1 MSSCPSCGV
10 SVIEA
15 AKDCVDC
22 GTSLEGTAASPRES
36 PPVDEPLAEALG
48 SRYKIISKLGS
59 GAFGEV
65 YKARDTMLN
74 RVVAVKR
81 IRIDEQA
88 DEAQRLQIEQRFLR
102 EAQVAARLNHPNIV
116 TIHDIISTP
125 TMNLIVM
132 EFVNGF
138 TLEWMLKTR
147 NRLHFTETVDILSR
161 VADALDH
168 AHRNKVVHRDVKPG
182 NIMIMPTDQ
191 ASQVKVTDF
200 GIAKAEFSADITT
213 AGSLV
218 GTPNYMSPE
227 QARGAPMDGRS
238 DLFSLGC
245 VLSECLA
252 GRKPFQ
258 GNSLTDVLL
267 RVVSEAPHPL
277 DIEKLGLPAKVR
289 TLVDR
294 SLAKDPLQRFGTGA
308 ELIGALRSITVVPP
322 TQPLPPDAP
331 SATVV
336 DGEGQTVSQSS
347 DSIADKI
354 MSEARS
360 TSRME
365 SHLRDL
371 LQENRRLCLTS
382 TAEDS
387 YSKLH
392 ITPEEAFLLSRIDGK
407 HSARE
412 IAATS
417 PLSELETARTLM
429 GFSRVGIISL
439 EGDPVRAKNAD
450 EPRSVKPQL
459 AEPKPAKPKPVKPKL
474 TVSKSTNPDMQT
486 RPEIEQLSELM
497 KNQDHWQVLGLE
509 DGASREQIKKAF
521 QKKAFLYHPD
531 RYGRMDDPGLQKKL
545 SFIINRV
552 NEAYGVLSQLAEA
565 KANANTKAQPT
576 TPGKS
581 KVDRPSPTPSVTSP
595 PPARSRSEQAKE
607 IFEQAKKLFDNKKY
621 WEAIGLCRSAIELQ
635 DDQAEYYYILGLA
648 LSKNEKWRREA
659 EDNFQTAVKL
669 QPHNSWYLGA
679 LGELYEQEGL
689 HKRAKKMFQQA
700 RTINPSYSPS

>member
-10 SVIEA
+10 PVVEA
-15 AKDCVDC
+15 AKNCADC
-22 GTSLEGTAASPRES
+22 GTSLEVETASHSES
-36 PPVDEPLAEALG
+36 LPTDGPLTKALG
-48 SRYKIISKLGS
+48 SRYEIISRLGS

-74 RVVAVKR
+74 RIVAIKR
-81 IRIDEQA
+81 IRFDEHT
-88 DEAQRLQIEQRFLR
+88 DETQRLQIEQRFLR

-182 NIMIMPTDQ
+182 NIMITPTDQ
-191 ASQVKVTDF
+191 ASHVKVTDF

-245 VLSECLA
+245 VLYECLA
-252 GRKPFQ
+252 GTKPFQ
-258 GNSLTDVLL
+258 SNSLTDVLL

-277 DIEKLGLPAKVR
+277 DIEKLGLPAEVR

-308 ELIGALRSITVVPP
+308 ELIGALHSITVVPSTEP
-322 TQPLPPDAP
+322 FPPDAP
-331 SATVV
+331 SAAVV
-336 DGEGQTVSQSS
+336 DGEGQTGSQSS

-371 LQENRRLCLTS
+371 LQENRRLYLTS
-382 TAEDS
+382 SAENS
-387 YSKLH
+387 YSQLH
-392 ITPEEAFLLSRIDGK
+392 LTPEEAFLLSRIDGK
-407 HSARE
+407 TSARE
-412 IAATS
+412 ISAAS

-439 EGDPVRAKNAD
+439 EDDPVRAKNAD
-450 EPRSVKPQL
+450 EPRSVKSQL
-459 AEPKPAKPKPVKPKL
+459 AEPKPGKPKL
-474 TVSKSTNPDMQT
+474 TASKSTNAAMQT
-486 RPEIEQLSELM
+486 RPETEPLSELM

-552 NEAYGVLSQLAEA
+552 NEAYGVLSQRAEA

-581 KVDRPSPTPSVTSP
+581 KVDRPSPTPSVAS

-607 IFEQAKKLFDNKKY
+607 IFEQAKKLFDNEKY

-659 EDNFQTAVKL
+659 EETFQTAVKL
-669 QPHNSWYLGA
+669 EPHNSWYLGA